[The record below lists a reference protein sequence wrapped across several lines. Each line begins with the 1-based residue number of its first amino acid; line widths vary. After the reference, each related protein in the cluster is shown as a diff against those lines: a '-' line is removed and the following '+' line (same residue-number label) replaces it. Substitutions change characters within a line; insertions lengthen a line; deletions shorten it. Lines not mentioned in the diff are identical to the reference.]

1 MKRSVIALL
10 WLVLAGG
17 AAGAGADL
25 PIYQVRVAEHLANLS
40 VSVCRSADMP
50 HRFALESPTQARA
63 LRNVTYGAKRLGS
76 RHGRVTVPADQPGC
90 LTYDF
95 EISAVREER
104 RASVL
109 RLGADLIASPAA
121 WLLAP
126 VDEVPFEVHFALP
139 PGIQVSAPWQPLD
152 QALLRYRVEPSP
164 SGWQPIVAFGRFE
177 QFPIQLPG
185 GRLDVAVLDGQPRAD
200 VDQVRVWIET
210 AARHVTL
217 AYGSFPVPRTQVV
230 IVPVVGL
237 DAWGGRGTGDAV
249 PFARILRRGGSAA
262 QFFVNQLA
270 PLESYLTDW
279 TATHEFSHLLL
290 PYVHQSDAWLSEGIA
305 SYYQNVLRAR
315 AGTLTEETAWRKL
328 HEGFARG
335 RRDDYRD
342 TLAESVHYRGPNM
355 IMRMYWSGAA
365 IALLADVELRE
376 RSGGTQSLDTVL
388 EQLQR
393 CCLPSSRTWSAME
406 LFDTLDEL
414 AGGNVFNDL
423 YRRWVDA
430 VEFPAVGPVFAR
442 LGVDPD
448 GPSLRLF
455 QAPGSQMRRE
465 IMAERSSR
473 EHRH

>member
-1 MKRSVIALL
+1 VITLLGLALI
-10 WLVLAGG
+10 GG
-17 AAGAGADL
+17 AAGAAAP
-25 PIYQVRVAEHLANLS
+25 PIYQVRVAENLAMLS
-40 VSVCRSADMP
+40 VSVCRAADMP
-50 HRFALESPTQARA
+50 YRFALEDAKQAHA
-63 LRNVTYGAKRLGS
+63 LRNVTYGARRLGS
-76 RHGRVTVPADQPGC
+76 RGGRVNVPADQSGC
-90 LTYDF
+90 LAYDF
-95 EISAVREER
+95 DVSRVREER
-104 RASVL
+104 RASVQ

-126 VDEVPFEVHFALP
+126 VDEVSFEVHFALP

-152 QALLRYRVEPSP
+152 DALLRYRVDPSP
-164 SGWQPIVAFGRFE
+164 SGWRPIVAFGRFE

-200 VDQVRVWIET
+200 VDQVRDWVEA

-217 AYGSFPVPRTQVV
+217 TYGTFPVPRTQVV

-237 DAWGGRGTGDAV
+237 DAWGGRGIGGAV
-249 PFARILRRGGSAA
+249 PFARVLRRGGTAA

-270 PLESYLTDW
+270 PLEQYLHDW

-290 PYVHQSDAWLSEGIA
+290 PYVRQSDAWLSEGFA

-315 AGTLTEETAWRKL
+315 AGVLTEETAWRKL
-328 HEGFARG
+328 HEGFTRG

-342 TLAESVHYRGPNM
+342 TLAESVHYSGPNM

-376 RSGGTQSLDTVL
+376 RSGGNQSLDTVL
-388 EQLQR
+388 EQLKA

-406 LFDTLDEL
+406 LFDKLDEL
-414 AGGNVFNDL
+414 AGGDVFNDL

-430 VEFPAVGPVFAR
+430 VEFPDVDPVFAR

-448 GPSLRLF
+448 GTDLRLI
-455 QAPGSQMRRE
+455 QAPDSGMRRE
-465 IMAERSSR
+465 IMAERSNR
-473 EHRH
+473 EGRH